1 MDIHI
6 ENLGKRFV
14 KEWIFKNFNY
24 TFKSNTSYAITGANG
39 SGKSTFL
46 QIISG
51 IIPATEG
58 KVSYTLKG
66 NIIEDADVYKHISI
80 VAPYQ
85 NVIDEFSLEELF
97 NFHFSFKSPIN
108 HDLKFVDWVEKINL
122 ANHSNKLISN
132 FSSGMKQRVRLGL
145 AFYTKSDLLLL
156 DEPSNNLDAHGIDWY
171 QKEIQNRL
179 TNSTILICS
188 NQRFEYSFCEE
199 IINLNEWKK

>member
-6 ENLGKRFV
+6 EHLGKRFV

-51 IIPATEG
+51 IIPATQG
-58 KVSYTLKG
+58 KVSYLLKG
-66 NIIEDADVYKHISI
+66 NIIEDAEIYKHISI

-97 NFHFSFKSPIN
+97 NFHFSFKSPIS
-108 HDLKFVDWVEKINL
+108 HDLKFVDWVEKLNL
-122 ANHSNKLISN
+122 SNHSSKVISN

-156 DEPSNNLDAHGIDWY
+156 DEPTNNLDALGIDWY
-171 QKEIQNRL
+171 QNEIQNRL

-188 NQRFEYSFCEE
+188 NQRLEYSFCEE